1 MKRIIYIAFLF
12 LMAVPFQGLSQ
23 VADTLDL
30 GELLITASKIPT
42 TERETTKPFTT
53 ITRAEI
59 ERHPASSVTELLS
72 QQNGVMINGAFSNPG
87 KDKSVYV
94 RGAATQYTLVLID
107 GFPVKDP
114 SSEGGAFDLRLMSL
128 ENIERIEVVKGSMST
143 LYGSDAIAGVINI
156 ITKKPADDTMNVT
169 GKVSYGSFNSNEL
182 ALGASGKAGAIGY
195 AVNVSREF
203 TEGISEA
210 EPDGNTDFAA
220 DGFDRRA
227 LNAQVTVEP
236 LRRLE
241 ITPFV
246 NYSTYRGDYDAG
258 AFQDGDNLYEAD
270 LLNTGA
276 RFRYQV
282 GNFTLHEAAT
292 FTKTD
297 RTFTDDFGV
306 YNPKATLFNSDFFA
320 TYNKFDNLRFLG
332 GFNLQQLDFEVDDIQ
347 EGYQI
352 LSPYLTTYLKS
363 GFGLNA
369 ELGIRLNH
377 HTEYGTNWNFNIAPV
392 YNLNPHIKILT
403 SLSSGFKAPTLNEMF
418 GPFGGNPDLD
428 PQESLTFDIGTE
440 FRLYEPGLTA
450 SVNYFHRNIDNLISY
465 DAALGYVNV
474 NEQNDQGV
482 EVALRYEMRRTSV
495 NLYYNYIEGAI
506 TQNGEETNNLIRRPN
521 HSFGATLNQ
530 QIMEQL
536 FLNLNGQYIGE
547 RDDLFFNP
555 DMFVNESVKL
565 EPYMLINLSSQYKM
579 LDDRLTIFVA
589 VNNLTN
595 ADYYEVYGFNT
606 PGIHYKAGVKF
617 TY

>member
-1 MKRIIYIAFLF
+1 MKRIIYIALLI
-12 LMAVPFQGLSQ
+12 LMAVPIKGISQ
-23 VADTLDL
+23 VADSVDL

-59 ERHPASSVTELLS
+59 EQHPASSVTELLS

-156 ITKKPADDTMNVT
+156 ITKKPDEDSFNVN
-169 GKVSYGSFNSNEL
+169 GKASYGSFKSNEL
-182 ALGASGKAGAIGY
+182 ALGASGKTGAVNY

-210 EPDGNTDFAA
+210 APEGTADFSE

-227 LNAQVTVEP
+227 LNAQFTIEA
-236 LRRLE
+236 LQGLE
-241 ITPFV
+241 VTPFL

-276 RFRYQV
+276 RLRYEFGDV
-282 GNFTLHEAAT
+282 TLHEAAT
-292 FTKTD
+292 FTQTN
-297 RTFTDDFGV
+297 RTFTDDYGV
-306 YNPKATLFNSDFFA
+306 YSPEATLFNSDFFA
-320 TYNKFDNLRFLG
+320 TYNKFDHFRFLG
-332 GFNLQQLDFEVDDIQ
+332 GFNLQQLDFDVDDIQ

-352 LSPYLTTYLKS
+352 LSPYLTSYLKS
-363 GFGLNA
+363 GLGLNA

-392 YNLNPHIKILT
+392 FNLNPHVKFLA

-418 GPFGGNPDLD
+418 GPFGGNTDLD
-428 PQESLTFDIGTE
+428 PQESLTFDLGAE
-440 FRLYEPGLTA
+440 FRLYEPGFTA

-465 DAALGYVNV
+465 DAALGYINV

-482 EVALRYEMRRTSV
+482 EVALGYEMRRTNV
-495 NLYYNYIEGAI
+495 DIYYNYLEGAI
-506 TQNGEETNNLIRRPN
+506 TQNGEETDNLIRRPN

-536 FLNLNGQYIGE
+536 FVNLNGQYVGE
-547 RDDLFFNP
+547 RDDLYFNP
-555 DMFVNESVKL
+555 NMFVNESVEL
-565 EPYMLINLSSQYKM
+565 DPYVLVNLSSQYKL
-579 LDDRLTIFVA
+579 LDNRLTIFVS

-606 PGIHYKAGVKF
+606 PGIHYKAGLKF